1 MWSVSIVVLTPRFD
15 LHSHVVEAHELIKVG
30 AHVSQSAVERFYVA
44 VFSGLSQAS
53 EIELHAAPP
62 RPFLEGLG
70 GEFGPVI
77 DSDRDGRPKLA
88 YHAVEGGRHAP
99 SGVAECGL

>member
-15 LHSHVVEAHELIKVG
+15 LDSRIVEAHELIDVE
-30 AHVSQSAVERFYVA
+30 ALVSQSAVERFYVA
-44 VFSGLSQAS
+44 VFSGLSRAS
-53 EIELHAAPP
+53 EVELHAAPP
-62 RPFLEGLG
+62 RLFLEGLG
-70 GEFGPVI
+70 SEFGPVI

-88 YHAVEGGRHAP
+88 HHAVEGGRHAP